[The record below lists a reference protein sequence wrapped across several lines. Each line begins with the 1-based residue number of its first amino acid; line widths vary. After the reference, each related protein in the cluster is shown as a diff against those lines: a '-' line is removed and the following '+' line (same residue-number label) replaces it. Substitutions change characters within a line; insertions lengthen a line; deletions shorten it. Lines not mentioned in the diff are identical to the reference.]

1 MSYARKYDTSSPL
14 YLNVCSSIKA
24 SARYKGFSILA
35 GEELL
40 NVVRQFNLPPTEK
53 KRKTT
58 DWGKLLA
65 SRFPVDYW
73 RFNKLHP
80 SWDLGRQK
88 KAEDLIARIN
98 GQQEQVF
105 LTFEGERIRVSSL
118 RLTILYLRHV
128 IPIEAWDYR
137 PTESSAQRELK
148 RNDGRCV
155 YRYGENEA
163 IIERRMM
170 P

>member
-1 MSYARKYDTSSPL
+1 MSYARKHEAAGPIYR
-14 YLNVCSSIKA
+14 NICSSIKE
-24 SARYKGFSILA
+24 SPKYKGFSILA

-40 NVVRQFNLPPTEK
+40 NAVRQFNLPPTEK

-73 RFNKLHP
+73 RFNKIHP

-98 GQQEQVF
+98 GQQEQIF

-128 IPIEAWDYR
+128 IPLDAWDYR
-137 PTESSAQRELK
+137 PTENTAQRELK
-148 RNDGRCV
+148 ANGRCV